1 MAPALDGQVSL
12 GNIELKVKQGS
23 LCQASLRA
31 FNMPEFIV
39 NVQEGYIICRWL
51 NLIAH
56 KSIFS
61 VKV

>member
-39 NVQEGYIICRWL
+39 NVQEGYIICR
-51 NLIAH
+51 
-56 KSIFS
+56 
-61 VKV
+61 